1 MSELILNPYS
11 IVLIIIATIS
21 LFAATYVWLQR
32 TAPGAIPLFA
42 FLVSAAVWSASY
54 AVEIASTTLAAKL
67 FWIRIEYISIVL
79 APTMLLFLV
88 LQYTGRD
95 TNFRP
100 WQHILLGL
108 EPAVILILMWTNETH
123 GLIYQTWDLVFD
135 GQLYSIEKTYG
146 YGFWF
151 HTIYSY
157 LILGAGF
164 ILLIQTYQKASSIYR
179 SQTGTIIAGML
190 VPWLAN
196 ILYITKLNP
205 FPELDLTPFAFTITG
220 LILVWGLYRFQLFN
234 IKPVAREAIIESL
247 SDGVIVLDAENRI
260 ADINPAARKI
270 VQLSNQEMI
279 GKSANEVLSDWPELV
294 RHLQDKSQTQTQVS
308 RMDGDIQRYFNL
320 RISTVANRRD
330 SFNGRSI
337 LLHEVTENRAAQEQ
351 LRRLSRAVQQSAST
365 ILITNTDGKIEYV
378 NPSFT
383 LTTGYTENEALGAN
397 PRILKSGKMSSE
409 FYQNMWETLASGNV
423 WQGEIINK
431 TKYDDLY
438 WESATISPIK
448 NNKGKTT
455 HYVAVKDDITQRKKM
470 EEDLVV
476 ARDQAVE
483 ANRLKGRILAN
494 ISHDMRTPLGAILG
508 YTEMLHGGVFGPLN
522 EEQLDKL
529 QRITQSTNHLTEFVN
544 NLLAQ
549 SELEAGELAL
559 QSQSISLKRL
569 AQEIGSATEIL
580 ARQKGLEFTW
590 EISPKMPDLI
600 LGDQYWLR
608 RILSNLISNAVKF
621 TDEGN
626 IQLSIDRVDDE
637 FWTLKVSDTGQGI
650 PLEEQAKIFE
660 PFQQGSREG
669 HASGGSG
676 LGLAIVK
683 DVTELMGGRI
693 TLASTID
700 EGSTFTILLPLK
712 MHDGENL

>member
-1 MSELILNPYS
+1 MSDLILNPYS
-11 IVLIIIATIS
+11 IVLIITATIS
-21 LFAATYVWLQR
+21 LFAAVYVWLQR
-32 TAPGAIPLFA
+32 AASGAIPLTV
-42 FLVSAAVWSASY
+42 FLMGATIWSASY
-54 AVEIASTTLAAKL
+54 AVEIASTTLATKL
-67 FWIRIEYISIVL
+67 FWIRIEYIGIVL

-95 TNFRP
+95 VNFRP
-100 WQHILLGL
+100 WQHMLLAI
-108 EPAVILILMWTNETH
+108 EPTAVLILMWTNSAH
-123 GLIYQTWDLVFD
+123 GLIYQTWDLSFD
-135 GQLYSIEKTYG
+135 GRLYGIEKTYG
-146 YGFWF
+146 FGFWF

-157 LILGAGF
+157 LILVAGV
-164 ILLIQTYQKASSIYR
+164 ILLILTYRKASSIYR
-179 SQTGTIIAGML
+179 SQTGILIAGAL
-190 VPWLAN
+190 VPWVAN
-196 ILYITKLNP
+196 ALYIFNLNP
-205 FPELDLTPFAFTITG
+205 FPQLDLTPFAFTITG

-247 SDGVIVLDAENRI
+247 TDGVIVLDVENRI

-270 VQLSNQEMI
+270 IPHSNQEVV
-279 GKSANEVLSDWPELV
+279 GKSANEVFSTWPELV
-294 RHLQDKSQTQTQVS
+294 HYLQNDSQTQTQVLLN
-308 RMDGDIQRYFNL
+308 DGDVQRYFNL
-320 RISTVANRRD
+320 RISPVANRRG

-351 LRRLSRAVQQSAST
+351 IRRLSRAVQQSAST
-365 ILITNTDGKIEYV
+365 IMITNINGEIEYV
-378 NPSFT
+378 NPAFT
-383 LTTGYTENEALGAN
+383 LTTGYTENEVLGVN
-397 PRILKSGKMSSE
+397 PRILKSGKMSPE
-409 FYQNMWETLASGNV
+409 FYREMWDTLAQGNV

-431 TKYDDLY
+431 SKYGDLY

-448 NNKGKTT
+448 NNKGKIT

-508 YTEMLHGGVFGPLN
+508 YAEMLQGGVFGPFN

-559 QSQSISLKRL
+559 QSQSISLEIL
-569 AQEIGSATEIL
+569 VQEIGSATEIL
-580 ARQKGLEFTW
+580 AGQKGLTFNW
-590 EISPKMPDLI
+590 EIGPQMPAVV

-608 RILSNLISNAVKF
+608 RILSNLISNAIKF
-621 TDEGN
+621 TDEGS
-626 IQLSIDRVDDE
+626 IQLSIDRVDEE
-637 FWTLKVSDTGQGI
+637 FWTLKVCDTGQGI
-650 PLEEQAKIFE
+650 PLEDQAKIFE

-693 TLASTID
+693 SLSSSLNQ
-700 EGSTFTILLPLK
+700 GSTFTILLPLK
-712 MHDGENL
+712 TPGAEAV